1 MFDKERIL
9 VTGSNPMTAELFQGY
24 GFPTV
29 LLQGLTT
36 LYKDEGPDTVEPPDA
51 IAAVHWKLDNGV
63 SALTQAA
70 DKDQW
75 LIYASDITTR
85 ENLEGVDQTK
95 PSRERDPHLIDV
107 SGKDI
112 PKHIFDRYSVEG
124 GRVHP
129 WRVVIGLQNDQSRLL
144 AEFFVTCHVPQLS
157 PELIAQYYSKDSSAG
172 LLLLLLLRDHYPET
186 TFDLLD
192 SNKQPLGEISLNT
205 AWNLIVNK
213 VPPKFWFK
221 QMHKDL
227 RQHESASGF
236 NSENLEPEDVHF
248 NLSVLHLLAESD
260 HNRHEVVLADG
271 TMAYANWVSEQDAAE
286 VSALLAHNFDTAPT
300 YHNLDDNQ
308 RAAYKYANTPEK
320 IVADSTSPNTALCL
334 VLRNESNQVIGYIR
348 VDNGESRATNGEPA
362 LVIKRFHVSREYQAD
377 PSTNNGDNR
386 RRARVGTKLLGL
398 VEDFTR
404 QVGVKYV
411 AIGSSG
417 TSVNA
422 FLKMGFQ
429 TRSDWHEKN
438 LSVLLNLKQAEDVE
452 APQYVWLEKEVV

>member
-1 MFDKERIL
+1 
-9 VTGSNPMTAELFQGY
+9 
-24 GFPTV
+24 
-29 LLQGLTT
+29 
-36 LYKDEGPDTVEPPDA
+36 
-51 IAAVHWKLDNGV
+51 
-63 SALTQAA
+63 
-70 DKDQW
+70 
-75 LIYASDITTR
+75 
-85 ENLEGVDQTK
+85 
-95 PSRERDPHLIDV
+95 
-107 SGKDI
+107 
-112 PKHIFDRYSVEG
+112 
-124 GRVHP
+124 
-129 WRVVIGLQNDQSRLL
+129 
-144 AEFFVTCHVPQLS
+144 
-157 PELIAQYYSKDSSAG
+157 
-172 LLLLLLLRDHYPET
+172 
-186 TFDLLD
+186 
-192 SNKQPLGEISLNT
+192 
-205 AWNLIVNK
+205 
-213 VPPKFWFK
+213 
-221 QMHKDL
+221 
-227 RQHESASGF
+227 
-236 NSENLEPEDVHF
+236 
-248 NLSVLHLLAESD
+248 
-260 HNRHEVVLADG
+260 
-271 TMAYANWVSEQDAAE
+271 
-286 VSALLAHNFDTAPT
+286 LLAHNFDTAPT